1 MIVSYGAVRR
11 IANHEN
17 STAITEFLNKD
28 VIAHAGMN
36 LFLAR
41 GISRFIFLIQRSGV
55 KNRTANARH
64 MRQIRRTKIA
74 VTWRF
79 ARACRCDT

>member
-41 GISRFIFLIQRSGV
+41 GISRFIFLTKKSKAQRLSRLTRV
-55 KNRTANARH
+55 TCAKMCH
-64 MRQIRRTKIA
+64 TKIA
-74 VTWRF
+74 ITYQT
-79 ARACRCDT
+79 RACRCDT